1 MDLGNLPHPGVGS
14 YGINSKDEIKRH
26 AYYQWVPFVLFGQG
40 IMFYLTHV
48 FWKKLEGKSSTENY
62 NVSIVVFP

>member
-48 FWKKLEGKSSTENY
+48 FWKKLEGKSLTENY